1 MSKTNLS
8 DAIEKLENAGRSK
21 TSEFKNILEKDYDEI
36 KKALESLKPYLDDL
50 RVEVE
55 KEVKTQQKQV
65 EEKMQQNPW
74 VTIGL
79 VGVFAFVL
87 GWIFGNNKK

>member
-8 DAIEKLENAGRSK
+8 DAIEKLESAGHSK
-21 TSEFKNILEKDYDEI
+21 SSEFKNILEKDYEEI

-55 KEVKTQQKQV
+55 KEVQTQQKNV
-65 EEKMQQNPW
+65 EEKMQKNPW
-74 VTIGL
+74 VTIGI

-87 GWIFGNNKK
+87 GWIFGNHKK